1 MIMSKKLI
9 LGIVVLVVAIVASQ
23 SFFIVR
29 ETEQVLVLQFGEPV
43 REVREPGLEF
53 LIPFI
58 QNTQVYEKRI
68 LPVDPPVEQVL
79 LSDQRRLDV
88 DAFVR
93 YRIINPLLFFQA
105 VRDEQT
111 AVARISTITN
121 SALRSVLGNTT
132 QTQILSEARAGIMN
146 DILAEVAQQTA
157 RLGIEI
163 IDVRIGRADV
173 PDGTVQSIYDRMRSE
188 REREAAE
195 FRAQGEEQAQLIRS
209 RADRDRTVIVAEAQ
223 RESQVL
229 RGEGDGQAITIRG
242 DAFGQDADFYSFYR
256 SLEAYR
262 SSIADQGTTMVVSP
276 TGDFFR
282 FFRDATGGRPELG
295 VPQPAQSDAPTDADT
310 GTDTGDDA
318 DSTDESAEPTT
329 TQ

>member
-9 LGIVVLVVAIVASQ
+9 LGVVVLVVAIVASQ

-53 LIPFI
+53 LVPFI
-58 QNTQVYEKRI
+58 QNTQTYEKRI

-132 QTQILSEARAGIMN
+132 QTQPDLASKSSMFESDGPTCRKAQCSRSTIGCGRNVNVRRLSFEPR
-146 DILAEVAQQTA
+146 V
-157 RLGIEI
+157 
-163 IDVRIGRADV
+163 
-173 PDGTVQSIYDRMRSE
+173 
-188 REREAAE
+188 
-195 FRAQGEEQAQLIRS
+195 RS
-209 RADRDRTVIVAEAQ
+209 R
-223 RESQVL
+223 
-229 RGEGDGQAITIRG
+229 
-242 DAFGQDADFYSFYR
+242 
-256 SLEAYR
+256 
-262 SSIADQGTTMVVSP
+262 P
-276 TGDFFR
+276 N
-282 FFRDATGGRPELG
+282 
-295 VPQPAQSDAPTDADT
+295 
-310 GTDTGDDA
+310 
-318 DSTDESAEPTT
+318 
-329 TQ
+329 

>member
-1 MIMSKKLI
+1 MSKKLI
-9 LGIVVLVVAIVASQ
+9 LGIVVLVVAIVATQ

-43 REVREPGLEF
+43 REIREPGLEF

-111 AVARISTITN
+111 AAARISTITN
-121 SALRSVLGNTT
+121 AALRRVLGNTT
-132 QTQILSEARAGIMN
+132 QTQVLSEARADIMD
-146 DILAEVAQQTA
+146 DILSEVALQTA
-157 RLGIEI
+157 RFGIEI

-173 PDGTVQSIYDRMRSE
+173 PEGTVQSVYDRMRSE

-209 RADRDRTVIVAEAQ
+209 RADRDRTVILAEAE
-223 RESQVL
+223 RDSQIL
-229 RGEGDGQAITIRG
+229 RGEGDGEAITIRG
-242 DAFGQDADFYSFYR
+242 DAFGEDAEFYSFYR

-262 SSIADQGTTMVVSP
+262 TSIADEGTTMVVSP

-282 FFRDATGGRPELG
+282 FFRDATGGLTALSDGPAEQPQAELTEDDT
-295 VPQPAQSDAPTDADT
+295 AQNDP
-310 GTDTGDDA
+310 DDA
-318 DSTDESAEPTT
+318 EPVV